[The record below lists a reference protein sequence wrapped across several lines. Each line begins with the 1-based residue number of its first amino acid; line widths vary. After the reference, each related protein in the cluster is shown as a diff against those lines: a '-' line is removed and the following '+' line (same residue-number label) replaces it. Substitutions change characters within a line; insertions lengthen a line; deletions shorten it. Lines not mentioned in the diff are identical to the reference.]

1 MDRTSAQ
8 APLVVVGAGAAGL
21 MAAGQAALRGT
32 EVVLLEKMP
41 HPGRKLRITGK
52 GRGNL
57 SNVAPLPEFIE
68 HFGATGSFLRQAFH
82 RFFTPDLL
90 EFFQDRGLAMVI
102 ERGGR
107 IFPASGKATDVLASF
122 EKWLQHLKV
131 RIRTDVAVD
140 HLCIENGILT
150 GLTAG
155 GKNIPCGALI
165 LATGGASYPLTGS
178 TGDGYRLAEE
188 AGHSIVPVRPAL
200 VPLISKDTFVARMAG
215 LELRNILVRLFIDGK
230 KKAEAFGELTF
241 MEFGISGPVILTLS
255 GRIVDA
261 LRAGQE
267 VRLLLDLKP
276 ALDEKKLDAR
286 LQRDFEKRRTEP
298 LDSVLRGLLPQE
310 MVPLALEAAALTAD
324 RPASAIRAGE
334 RKRLR
339 HWLKNFP
346 IPITGHRP
354 LAEALVTA
362 GGVDTAEVNPR
373 TMESKLV
380 QGLFFAG
387 EVLDIQAD
395 TGGYNLQAAFSTGW
409 LAGCSAAARRIARQQ
424 D

>member
-1 MDRTSAQ
+1 MNKKSSKS
-8 APLVVVGAGAAGL
+8 LLVVGAGPAGL
-21 MAAGQAALRGT
+21 MAAGQAALRGA
-32 EVVLLEKMP
+32 EVVLLEKMR

-52 GRGNL
+52 GRCNL

-68 HFGATGSFLRQAFH
+68 HFGATGPFLRQAFH

-90 EFFQDRGLAMVI
+90 EFFQDRGLAVVT

-107 IFPASGKATDVLASF
+107 VFPASGKATDVLAAF
-122 EKWLQHLKV
+122 EKWLQHLEV
-131 RIRTDVAVD
+131 RIRTDVAVN
-140 HLCIENGILT
+140 HLHIENGILT
-150 GLTAG
+150 GLTAA
-155 GKNIPCGALI
+155 GKDISCGALI

-178 TGDGYRLAEE
+178 TGDGYLLAEE
-188 AGHSIVPVRPAL
+188 AGHRIVPVRPAL
-200 VPLISKDTFVARMAG
+200 VPLIIKDNLVARMAG
-215 LELRNILVRLFIDGK
+215 LELRNILVRLFIEGK

-241 MEFGISGPVILTLS
+241 MELGLSGPVILTLS

-286 LQRDFEKRRTEP
+286 LQRDFEKRRIEP
-298 LDSVLRGLLPQE
+298 IDSVLRGLLPQE
-310 MVPLALEAAALTAD
+310 MIPLALEAAALTAD
-324 RPASAIRAGE
+324 RPAGSIRAGE

-339 HWLKNFP
+339 HWLKNFQ

-362 GGVDTAEVNPR
+362 GGVDTTEVNPR

-380 QGLFFAG
+380 QGLYFAG

-409 LAGCSAAARRIARQQ
+409 LAGCSAAARRSAPPQE
-424 D
+424 